1 MIYVYTYTV
10 CYLIGLFCCFVVND
24 IDYNVKTQHRHNDK
38 AFLMKGVVW
47 GSTQVSYFAVKFSC
61 IARMLSVDAFS
72 DTVVSK
78 S

>member
-47 GSTQVSYFAVKFSC
+47 GST
-61 IARMLSVDAFS
+61 
-72 DTVVSK
+72 
-78 S
+78 